1 MIAAISLN
9 SQTFLGHNQAAYQE
23 LRAALQLSL
32 RRQLLIAVCD
42 DGELQDQL
50 TERLEADLNP
60 YLPSGGR
67 NPQVRADQS
76 PLVTLR
82 VDADRPDLVREVL
95 LWLKQQRR
103 LGGNPGMI
111 PAFQILG
118 VATLTRQSPTVQN
131 RFLASLIRVD
141 ALLTQ
146 LDCRLLVWVPRPWLG
161 KIQQV
166 VPGFW
171 RSRNGLYEFEGEP
184 APSAHAPTSIRP
196 GMPLRDEYGL
206 KHQPTT
212 GLETGLDI
220 AGIQASGMPPADL
233 PTDWSL
239 DWPLTDLAPLA
250 SPMPHLAW
258 EDLPPSG
265 TPATEGLDSLG
276 LSTQAQEPSPA
287 IEPALPSSFFQAQVP
302 DTAPAPSPRFP
313 ALSQPALVFPPA
325 LAHHDQIDHLGQY
338 IQLLYQQQAGPL
350 TLARAHLALGQLCR
364 EHIAPGGEGL
374 PVLEFTLEV
383 YQRAID
389 GLLEGENDWC
399 DALNDVASLYW
410 MRAQLETQP
419 EGMGQW
425 LQRSVAAYQRAIEGQ
440 TSVAPS
446 TLGRLYSNLGSVYG
460 LLANLGDPQANL
472 ERAVEAYTQALQY
485 TPAAADPIGYADGQN
500 SLGAIHWRLSQLD
513 QPRHHL
519 RRAIAAYQE
528 ALRHRIPQAEP
539 QEYAMLQNNLGIAYW
554 SLAQQEHPIPWLEQ
568 AIDAYQTALVYR
580 TLATTPAGCAAT
592 QNNLGTAY
600 WNLAQQQMQ
609 QPEERLLSLR
619 QAVEAYEAALDAVE
633 QALQQS
639 PPEPPGFDVW
649 ATCHSAGIVHDQVAL
664 ALPADQQAQ
673 REQHL
678 QAALGH
684 YLLAHQGW
692 QNQPDQLDML
702 AEALVY
708 SVRLHFEILGLTGQ
722 QTVLSKLP
730 PELLG
735 RVLPKL

>member
-1 MIAAISLN
+1 VIAAISLN

-23 LRAALQLSL
+23 LRAALQLPL

-42 DGELQDQL
+42 DGGLQDQL
-50 TERLEADLNP
+50 AERLEADLSP

-82 VDADRPDLVREVL
+82 LDVDHPDLVREVL

-103 LGGNPGMI
+103 LGGNPGLI
-111 PAFQILG
+111 PAFQMLG
-118 VATLTRQSPTVQN
+118 VSTLTRQSPTVQN

-184 APSAHAPTSIRP
+184 TPSAHTPTSLHP
-196 GMPLRDEYGL
+196 GMRVRPEGFLTHD
-206 KHQPTT
+206 PAM
-212 GLETGLDI
+212 GLEAGLEM
-220 AGIQASGMPPADL
+220 AGVQEAGTPPASL
-233 PTDWSL
+233 PSDWSM
-239 DWPLTDLAPLA
+239 DWPLTDLAPPGL
-250 SPMPHLAW
+250 PMPPLAW
-258 EDLPPSG
+258 VDLSASE
-265 TPATEGLDSLG
+265 TPATEGLDTLG
-276 LSTQAQEPSPA
+276 LSTEAQAPSLGIEPS
-287 IEPALPSSFFQAQVP
+287 LPSSFFQAKVP
-302 DTAPAPSPRFP
+302 DTAPSPSPQFP
-313 ALSQPALVFPPA
+313 ALQRPALVLPPA

-364 EHIAPGGEGL
+364 EHIAPGAEGL
-374 PVLEFTLEV
+374 SVLEFTLEV

-410 MRAQLETQP
+410 MRAQLESQP
-419 EGMGQW
+419 EAMGQW
-425 LQRSVAAYQRAIEGQ
+425 LQRSVVAYQRAIAGQ
-440 TSVAPS
+440 TGAAPS

-460 LLANLGDPQANL
+460 LLANLGDSQANL
-472 ERAVEAYTQALQY
+472 EQAVDAYTQALSY

-500 SLGAIHWRLSQLD
+500 SLGAIHWRLSQID
-513 QPRHHL
+513 RPRHHL

-528 ALRHRIPQAEP
+528 ALRYRIPQAEP

-600 WNLAQQQMQ
+600 WNLAQQQMP
-609 QPEERLLSLR
+609 QPEERMLSLR

-639 PPEPPGFDVW
+639 PPEHPGFDVW
-649 ATCHSAGIVHDQVAL
+649 ATCHSAGIVHDQIAL

-684 YLLAHQGW
+684 YLLAYQGW
-692 QNQPDQLDML
+692 QDQPDQLDVL

-730 PELLG
+730 PNLLG